1 MEHEDLMQSATAIW
15 AAEVDGAGAPCT
27 RSFARLRDAVRFV
40 MELAPEIRGTARIE
54 TAAGALRIGQIQAI
68 FPAIKDIPRFA
79 SPLER

>member
-1 MEHEDLMQSATAIW
+1 
-15 AAEVDGAGAPCT
+15 VDGAVAPCT
-27 RSFARLRDAVRFV
+27 RSFGRLQDAVRFV
-40 MELAPEIRGTARIE
+40 MELVPEIRGTARIE